1 MIGITTKHIIANN
14 TFRGAVYTKSTGKH
28 ALLFESIGADICI
41 LMDRNEF
48 GEFMTK
54 VVESWA
60 EGSRHL
66 IDESIKEITQ

>member
-1 MIGITTKHIIANN
+1 MIGITTKNIIVNN
-14 TFRGAVYTKSTGKH
+14 TFRGAVYTKSTGNH
-28 ALLFESIGADICI
+28 TLLFESIGGDVAIV
-41 LMDRNEF
+41 MDRNEF